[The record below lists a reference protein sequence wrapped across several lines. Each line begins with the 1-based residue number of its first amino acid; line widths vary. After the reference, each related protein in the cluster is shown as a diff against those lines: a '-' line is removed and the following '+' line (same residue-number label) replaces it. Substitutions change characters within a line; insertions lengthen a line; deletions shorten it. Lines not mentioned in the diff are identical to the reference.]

1 MRSASLNE
9 EDNPLKYLGVNND
22 WTLEGKYKK
31 YMKQQD
37 TLSQIPEER
46 KNVQVMSS
54 LRGLNNVDLTNF
66 ASNRTKAMQNEHK
79 EKFSSA
85 FRSPDSF

>member
-1 MRSASLNE
+1 VRSASLNE

-46 KNVQVMSS
+46 KNV
-54 LRGLNNVDLTNF
+54 
-66 ASNRTKAMQNEHK
+66 
-79 EKFSSA
+79 
-85 FRSPDSF
+85 